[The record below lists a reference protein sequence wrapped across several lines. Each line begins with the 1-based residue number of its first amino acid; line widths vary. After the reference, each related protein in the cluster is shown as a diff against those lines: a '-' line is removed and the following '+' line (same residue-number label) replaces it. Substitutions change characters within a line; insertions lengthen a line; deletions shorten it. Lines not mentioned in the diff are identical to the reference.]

1 MSGEHYEQSRRG
13 TLSRFIS
20 SSDKKNDKVETV
32 NEYKSA
38 TTATTTI
45 KSISPIDSNNIQKT
59 LTYKEVDSAQLNNNK
74 INIKNKEFDEN
85 NYQRPL
91 HWQPWQPEK
100 YENDTSRTRVNDSLT
115 SADARVN
122 IVMVLIF
129 SLSMIATMLLA
140 NILSQF

>member
-20 SSDKKNDKVETV
+20 SSDKKSDKVDAV
-32 NEYKSA
+32 NENK
-38 TTATTTI
+38 TITI
-45 KSISPIDSNNIQKT
+45 KSVSIDTNNIQKVST
-59 LTYKEVDSAQLNNNK
+59 SKVVDSVQLNNK

-100 YENDTSRTRVNDSLT
+100 YENDNSRRRVNDTLT
-115 SADARVN
+115 SSDARVN